1 MKVAEVGGGEGRE
14 TKECEWNSRWMG
26 GLIPAAL
33 MDLNTLII
41 NTITIFIIAI
51 MISFVVAIVLG
62 PLIIAIAISVMKGP
76 GFMTNV
82 AQNNPKC
89 QAGPSSWPELW
100 TDFLG

>member
-1 MKVAEVGGGEGRE
+1 
-14 TKECEWNSRWMG
+14 MG

-41 NTITIFIIAI
+41 ITITIFIIAI

-76 GFMTNV
+76 IRPGFMTNMWHRTT
-82 AQNNPKC
+82 QNVRLVLHHG
-89 QAGPSSWPELW
+89 QSFGQI
-100 TDFLG
+100 FLDKPNIEFIYTTFV

>member
-41 NTITIFIIAI
+41 ITINVIA
-51 MISFVVAIVLG
+51 SVLG
-62 PLIIAIAISVMKGP
+62 PLIIAISRG
-76 GFMTNV
+76 
-82 AQNNPKC
+82 
-89 QAGPSSWPELW
+89 LY
-100 TDFLG
+100 L

>member
-1 MKVAEVGGGEGRE
+1 
-14 TKECEWNSRWMG
+14 MG

-33 MDLNTLII
+33 MDLNTLVII
-41 NTITIFIIAI
+41 TITIFIIAI

-76 GFMTNV
+76 IRPGFMTNV